1 MGPAL
6 SHSELRSVQFQGDS
20 GSVTASSVDVP
31 KARVMDSKEDPKK
44 INAILPQ
51 IDRLFSIS
59 SVSHS
64 AIKEPLFSNTIHW
77 SEKSGHQ

>member
-51 IDRLFSIS
+51 
-59 SVSHS
+59 
-64 AIKEPLFSNTIHW
+64 
-77 SEKSGHQ
+77 

>member
-1 MGPAL
+1 MFTIDFVLNVWIVDMGPAL

-20 GSVTASSVDVP
+20 SSVTASSVDVP

-51 IDRLFSIS
+51 
-59 SVSHS
+59 
-64 AIKEPLFSNTIHW
+64 
-77 SEKSGHQ
+77 

>member
-1 MGPAL
+1 MFTIDFVLYVWIVDMGPAL

-20 GSVTASSVDVP
+20 SSVTASSVDVP

-51 IDRLFSIS
+51 
-59 SVSHS
+59 
-64 AIKEPLFSNTIHW
+64 
-77 SEKSGHQ
+77 